1 MNYAYLIYQIKDS
14 IKCNYAWM
22 SWKTAK
28 RDINPMDYDGVYYGR
43 SIDGENPIAVLE
55 NLYEMFNINH
65 PLDFNGHSLSVSDI
79 VVLFDDNIY
88 TGYQTFSRFRL
99 DMEKCRYWKQI
110 VPAIKKAFPDIVIEL
125 Y

>member
-1 MNYAYLIYQIKDS
+1 MNYAYLIYQLKDP
-14 IKCNYAWM
+14 IKCDYAWM

-28 RDINPMDYDGVYYGR
+28 RDINLMDYDGVYYGR

-79 VVLFDDNIY
+79 VVLFDDN
-88 TGYQTFSRFRL
+88 G
-99 DMEKCRYWKQI
+99 CRWYYCDSFGWR
-110 VPAIKKAFPDIVIEL
+110 DITADL
-125 Y
+125 RGRR

>member
-1 MNYAYLIYQIKDS
+1 MNYAYLIYQIKDP

-28 RDINPMDYDGVYYGR
+28 RDINLMDYDCVYTD
-43 SIDGENPIAVLE
+43 SIDGEDPDAVLE

-79 VVLFDDNIY
+79 VVLFDDNGCKWY
-88 TGYQTFSRFRL
+88 YCDSFGWR
-99 DMEKCRYWKQI
+99 
-110 VPAIKKAFPDIVIEL
+110 DITADL
-125 Y
+125 RGRR

>member
-1 MNYAYLIYQIKDS
+1 MNYAYLIYQIKDP

-28 RDINPMDYDGVYYGR
+28 RDINLMDYDCVYTD
-43 SIDGENPIAVLE
+43 SIDGEDPDAVLE

-79 VVLFDDNIY
+79 VVLFDDN
-88 TGYQTFSRFRL
+88 G
-99 DMEKCRYWKQI
+99 CRWYYCDSFGWK
-110 VPAIKKAFPDIVIEL
+110 DITADL
-125 Y
+125 RKRR